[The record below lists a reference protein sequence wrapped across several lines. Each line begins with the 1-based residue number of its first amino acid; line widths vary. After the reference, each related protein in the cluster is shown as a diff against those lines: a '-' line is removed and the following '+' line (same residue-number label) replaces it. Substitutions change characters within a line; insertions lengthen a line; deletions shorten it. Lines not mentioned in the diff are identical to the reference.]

1 MVRLLDGEL
10 YYQSWKLG
18 NDHAGGEESWYVLE
32 VRVLK
37 IARQTESAPS
47 ARSGEILYGD
57 LIILSHGGSTCSML
71 HFAGVRADAALS
83 LEGKMFR
90 GAE

>member
-1 MVRLLDGEL
+1 MRLLDGEL
-10 YYQSWKLG
+10 YYKSWKLG
-18 NDHAGGEESWYVLE
+18 NDHAGGKESWYVLE
-32 VRVLK
+32 VCVPK

-57 LIILSHGGSTCSML
+57 LIILSHGGSTCSFL
-71 HFAGVRADAALS
+71 HFAGCADAALS